1 MTEEHGVQVEAGDDE
16 ERERERERKGRKKGV
31 VKGGGRGGLILKI
44 FDLLMLLIYVTLN
57 ILQK

>member
-1 MTEEHGVQVEAGDDE
+1 MTEEHGVQVEAGGDDE
-16 ERERERERKGRKKGV
+16 ERERERERRKKGV

-44 FDLLMLLIYVTLN
+44 FDLLMLLNYVTLN